1 MGLQC
6 LLLLMTSGRL
16 LGLRPGLLASHGCN
30 HLVLLL
36 LLLLLLHHLLLDLA
50 ERLVHHRLG
59 VLLLLLR
66 LGLLR
71 LLLGH
76 VLLVRG
82 LLSSHA
88 ALFGKYLLLRCL
100 SCHLLLLVQAEGVV
114 ARARL
119 LWLRLLLGVLLLAEL
134 GVLLLG
140 LSGGRSCEQALV

>member
-1 MGLQC
+1 ML
-6 LLLLMTSGRL
+6 TSGGL
-16 LGLRPGLLASHGCN
+16 LGLCPGLLACHGSN

-36 LLLLLLHHLLLDLA
+36 LLMLLLHHLLLDLV
-50 ERLVHHRLG
+50 ERLVHHRLW
-59 VLLLLLR
+59 VLLLLLL

-82 LLSSHA
+82 LLGSHS
-88 ALFGKYLLLRCL
+88 ALFGKHLLLRCL
-100 SCHLLLLVQAEGVV
+100 RRYLLLLVQAEGVV

-119 LWLRLLLGVLLLAEL
+119 LWLRLLLCVLLLAEL

-140 LSGGRSCEQALV
+140 LSGGRCCEQALV